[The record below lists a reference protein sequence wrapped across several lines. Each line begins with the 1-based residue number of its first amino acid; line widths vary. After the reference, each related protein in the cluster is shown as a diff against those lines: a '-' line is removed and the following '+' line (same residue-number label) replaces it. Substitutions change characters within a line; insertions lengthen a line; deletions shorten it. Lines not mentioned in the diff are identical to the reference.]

1 MNRRY
6 FCNKILYRVL
16 NFLLDF
22 FLGWLIEASTT
33 FLPSSNFNQ
42 LAFGSYRNLK
52 FHLTSLT
59 CISNAQS
66 AERSKNLSCLVLPVQ
81 SARSSHVNT
90 ARRLYHFTREEGTT
104 QANKK
109 CHDVAYFFWLSQ
121 PSHGSACGHHCL
133 CLFGCMVEEQRGFD
147 EAWYHKIHVLSGRSK
162 FKRNALGDARDAC
175 FDATWALL
183 FMRQLMASTMPM
195 ITIAHLLALS
205 DTIVHESS

>member
-52 FHLTSLT
+52 FHLTSLP

-90 ARRLYHFTREEGTT
+90 ARRLYHFTREDGTT

-109 CHDVAYFFWLSQ
+109 CHDVAYFFGF
-121 PSHGSACGHHCL
+121 PSLPMGVRAETIVYAFS
-133 CLFGCMVEEQRGFD
+133 VV
-147 EAWYHKIHVLSGRSK
+147 WSRSK
-162 FKRNALGDARDAC
+162 GVSTRPGITKFTCFPAEASSSAMLLVMPATPALTPRG
-175 FDATWALL
+175 LYY
-183 FMRQLMASTMPM
+183 S
-195 ITIAHLLALS
+195 
-205 DTIVHESS
+205 